1 MEHDTLLALEHVYE
15 ILEEIR
21 EDYQR
26 KMDQAIL
33 QQDLYK
39 ANYALAGKETC
50 TEVKRRVEMRLQM
63 HENVVRNLA
72 SRKRASNG

>member
-1 MEHDTLLALEHVYE
+1 MERDTQLALEVLYG
-15 ILEEIR
+15 ILGELL

-26 KMDQAIL
+26 REDQAIL

-50 TEVKRRVEMRLQM
+50 KEVKRRVEMRLQM
-63 HENVVRNLA
+63 HENVVRELS
-72 SRKRASNG
+72 SRKRV

>member
-1 MEHDTLLALEHVYE
+1 MERDTQLALEVVYG
-15 ILEEIR
+15 ILEELL

-26 KMDQAIL
+26 REDQAIL

-50 TEVKRRVEMRLQM
+50 KEVKRRVEMRLQM
-63 HENVVRNLA
+63 HENVVRELS
-72 SRKRASNG
+72 SRKRV

>member
-1 MEHDTLLALEHVYE
+1 MERDTQLALEVVYG
-15 ILEEIR
+15 ILAELL

-26 KMDQAIL
+26 REDQAIL

-50 TEVKRRVEMRLQM
+50 KEVKRILDMRMQM
-63 HENVVRNLA
+63 HENVVRELGA
-72 SRKRASNG
+72 KKRA